1 MDGNNVT
8 DVVVVGCA
16 ETKIEVAS
24 GRSAYD
30 LAGEAMAGAL
40 ADAGIAKDE
49 IDGFVVTNS
58 MSEAG
63 NPFWSN
69 IVADCLGLELDW
81 CQCID
86 VGGASFVAGV
96 ARAALAIRGGA
107 CNTVLVLAADAQ
119 STAGH
124 MRFGAYRTEWQDP
137 VGLMGPPGVFGLLTS
152 RYMHQFPLDF
162 EALAKLAVVQR
173 NHALLNELA
182 CERLRVP
189 LTREDY
195 LNSRIISDPIRL
207 LDCVMV
213 CDGASAVIVTSEERA
228 RSLSLRKRS
237 RIMGYGERVN
247 HQITDPCP
255 DITQSGHS
263 VAGRKA
269 LAQAG
274 LRPADIRMFH
284 PYDDFLIAVLIQ
296 FEQIGFCEP
305 GEGSRFVLSH
315 DLSHTG
321 ELPLNTGGGQISAGQ
336 AGLAGGAHNFVEAT
350 RQLFGAADKRQVQNA
365 KNAMVTG
372 IGTIPYAR
380 NWSTSSVMILEA
392 GD

>member
-1 MDGNNVT
+1 VT

-16 ETKIEVAS
+16 EAKIEVAS

-30 LAGEAMAGAL
+30 FAGEVMAAAL
-40 ADAGIAKDE
+40 ADAGVEKAE
-49 IDGFVVTNS
+49 IDGFVVANC

-69 IVADCLGLELDW
+69 IVADYLGLELDF
-81 CQCID
+81 CQGID

-119 STAGH
+119 STANH
-124 MRFGAYRTEWQDP
+124 MRYGAYRTEWTDP
-137 VGLMGPPGVFGLLTS
+137 VGLMGPPGAFGLLTS
-152 RYMHQFPLDF
+152 RYMQQFRLDF
-162 EALAKLAVVQR
+162 DALAQIAVVQR
-173 NHALLNELA
+173 NHALLNDLA

-195 LNSRIISDPIRL
+195 LNSRMISDPVRL

-213 CDGASAVIVTSEERA
+213 CDGASAVVVTSGERA
-228 RSLSLRKRS
+228 RSLGLRKQC
-237 RIMGYGERVN
+237 RILGYGEKIN
-247 HQITDPCP
+247 YQIADPCA
-255 DITQSGHS
+255 DITQTGHS
-263 VAGRKA
+263 AAGRRA

-274 LRPADIRMFH
+274 LKTSDIRMFH

-305 GEGSRFVLSH
+305 GEGSRFVLDH
-315 DLSHTG
+315 DLSYTG
-321 ELPLNTGGGQISAGQ
+321 DLPLNTGGGQISAGQ

-350 RQLFGAADKRQVQNA
+350 RQLFGVAGKRQVRDA
-365 KNAMVTG
+365 TNAMVTG
-372 IGTIPYAR
+372 IGTIPYGR
-380 NWSTSSVMILEA
+380 NWSTSAVMILDA
-392 GD
+392 GN

>member
-1 MDGNNVT
+1 MT

-40 ADAGIAKDE
+40 ADAGIEKAE
-49 IDGFVVTNS
+49 IDGFVVTNN

-69 IVADCLGLELDW
+69 IVADYLGLELDW
-81 CQCID
+81 CQGID

-119 STAGH
+119 STGNH
-124 MRFGAYRTEWQDP
+124 MRYGAYRTEWQDP

-152 RYMHQFPLDF
+152 RYMQQFQLDF
-162 EALAKLAVVQR
+162 DALAKLAVVQR

-182 CERLRVP
+182 CEKLRTP

-195 LNSRIISDPIRL
+195 LKSRIISDPIRL

-213 CDGASAVIVTSEERA
+213 CDGASAVIVTSAERA
-228 RSLSLRKRS
+228 QSLSLRQRC
-237 RIMGYGERVN
+237 RIRGYGEKVN
-247 HQITDPCP
+247 YQITDPCP

-274 LRPADIRMFH
+274 LKPSDIRMFH

-315 DLSHTG
+315 DLSYTG
-321 ELPLNTGGGQISAGQ
+321 DLPLNTGGGQISAGQ

-350 RQLFGAADKRQVQNA
+350 RQLFGVAGKRQVRNPT
-365 KNAMVTG
+365 NAMVTG

-380 NWSTSSVMILEA
+380 NWSTSAVMVLEA
-392 GD
+392 GN

>member
-1 MDGNNVT
+1 VT
-8 DVVVVGCA
+8 DVVVVVGCA

-30 LAGEAMAGAL
+30 LAGEAMADAL
-40 ADAGIAKDE
+40 SDAGVEKAE
-49 IDGFVVTNS
+49 IDGFVVTNC

-69 IVADCLGLELDW
+69 IVAEYLGLELDW

-119 STAGH
+119 STANH
-124 MRFGAYRTEWQDP
+124 MRYGAYRTEWQDP
-137 VGLMGPPGVFGLLTS
+137 VGLMGPPGAFGLLTS
-152 RYMHQFPLDF
+152 RYMQQFQLDF
-162 EALAKLAVVQR
+162 DALAKLAVVQR

-189 LTREDY
+189 LTRADY

-213 CDGASAVIVTSEERA
+213 CDGASAVVVTSGERA
-228 RSLSLRKRS
+228 RSLSLRQRC
-237 RIMGYGERVN
+237 RILGYGEKVN
-247 HQITDPCP
+247 YQITDPCA
-255 DITQSGHS
+255 DITQTGHS

-274 LRPADIRMFH
+274 LRTSDIRMFH

-296 FEQIGFCEP
+296 FEQIGFCDP

-315 DLSHTG
+315 DLSYTG
-321 ELPLNTGGGQISAGQ
+321 DLPLNTGGGQISAGQ

-350 RQLFGAADKRQVQNA
+350 RQLFGVAGKRQVRNPT
-365 KNAMVTG
+365 NAMVTG

-380 NWSTSSVMILEA
+380 NWSTSAVMVLEA
-392 GD
+392 GN